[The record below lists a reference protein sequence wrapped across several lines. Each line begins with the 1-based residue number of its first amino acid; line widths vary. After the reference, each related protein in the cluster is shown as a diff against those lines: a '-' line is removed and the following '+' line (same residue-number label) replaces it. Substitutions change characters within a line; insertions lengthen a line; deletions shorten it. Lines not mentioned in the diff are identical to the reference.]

1 MQFIEDESA
10 CSKIH
15 FYQNI
20 FLPKH
25 IYSKTYFQQNIFLA
39 KHIST
44 KTYFYQII
52 FLAKHIPSKTYFQQ
66 NIFLTI
72 ALMFAQHKSWWWAI
86 SFRDQSH
93 HLIHKETIK
102 SSPWII
108 IDREHKLMWNLKT
121 MHYGASSVVNWK
133 LRNCPK

>member
-25 IYSKTYFQQNIFLA
+25 IFSKTNFQQNIFRA

-52 FLAKHIPSKTYFQQ
+52 FLAKHISSKTYFQQ

-108 IDREHKLMWNLKT
+108 IDRIQRLMWNLKT
-121 MHYGASSVVNWK
+121 LLASYSSSIIMK
-133 LRNCPK
+133 PFSREK